1 MTYCTSESADDDPRD
16 GVPFPG
22 KPADARVEDLTVELQ
37 GGGRPAAPGPID
49 IGGEVTIGRV
59 LRDRYV
65 IVEKLASGG
74 KGTVFKA
81 LDRYR
86 TSLVDSQRYVALK
99 VLHGGGAGAAQTLKH
114 LSREVEIGQ
123 ALSHRNIVKMF
134 ELDRDGD
141 TVFFTMELLEGEL
154 LSSPIARMAPN
165 GLRRS
170 QAWQIIRQLGAGVQ
184 HAHDRGVAHG
194 DLKPR
199 NILLTHDG
207 ELRILDF
214 GTARQQPCTSGD
226 FVAAPGEPVSGTPAY
241 ASCELLEGRG
251 LDPRDDL
258 YAVACIAYEL
268 LTSTHPF
275 AHRTAVVA
283 RNYGVKATRPEGI
296 TSRQWRILRAG
307 FSWHRA
313 GWSAGVGVWAERLT
327 HGVAPHAA
335 VVPSQRFMRASFVRP
350 VWHSRAAAA
359 ALAVVLIGGAT
370 VRHLRAASRGT
381 LNDGGASAMAANDA
395 RAPAAS
401 ERWDFTAPVAPAT
414 PVVPAASEP
423 RTMPGSASLVPASSP
438 LPGLPP
444 GSARENSSS
453 PGARKL
459 SQPPPLRVSVDG
471 YQVSSGERFVEVR
484 VHRNQ
489 WRQNASFIWWTE
501 AATAKPDV
509 DFVHQGSAVQ
519 TFAAGRRSTRF
530 YVKLLPETLRLRR
543 DYFYIAIAQPGDHPT
558 AKRITR
564 AQIWLPAARDPL
576 QARR

>member
-1 MTYCTSESADDDPRD
+1 
-16 GVPFPG
+16 
-22 KPADARVEDLTVELQ
+22 LTVELP
-37 GGGRPAAPGPID
+37 GAGRPVARGPID

-154 LSSPIARMAPN
+154 LSSLIARMAPN

-199 NILLTHDG
+199 NILLTRDG

-214 GTARQQPCTSGD
+214 GTARQQACTRAD
-226 FVAAPGEPVSGTPAY
+226 FVTAPGEPVSGTPAY
-241 ASCELLEGRG
+241 ASCELLEGRD

-296 TSRQWRILRAG
+296 SSRQWRILRAG

-313 GWSAGVGVWAERLT
+313 GWSAGVGAWSERLT

-335 VVPSQRFMRASFVRP
+335 VIPLQRFMPASSERP
-350 VWHSRAAAA
+350 VWQSRAVAA
-359 ALAVVLIGGAT
+359 ALAVVLIAGAT

-381 LNDGGASAMAANDA
+381 LNDGGASAMAANGT

-401 ERWDFTAPVAPAT
+401 APRVLT
-414 PVVPAASEP
+414 
-423 RTMPGSASLVPASSP
+423 GSAALMPASPP
-438 LPGLPP
+438 LPGSPA
-444 GSARENSSS
+444 GEARENASSL
-453 PGARKL
+453 GTRKP
-459 SQPPPLRVSVDG
+459 SQQPPPLRVSVDG

-509 DFVHQGSAVQ
+509 DFVHQASAVQ

-530 YVKLLPETLRLRR
+530 YVKLLPETSRLRR
-543 DYFYIAIAQPGDHPT
+543 DYFYIAIAQPGDHRT

-564 AQIWLPAARDPL
+564 AQIWLPAARDQL